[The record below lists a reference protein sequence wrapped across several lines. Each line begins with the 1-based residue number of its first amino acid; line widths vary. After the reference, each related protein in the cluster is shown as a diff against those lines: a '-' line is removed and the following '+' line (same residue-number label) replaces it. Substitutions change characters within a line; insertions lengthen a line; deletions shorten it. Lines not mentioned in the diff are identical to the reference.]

1 MARTVKLPEWRH
13 TRVRVVTILAALV
26 VAAIGLA
33 PFTVFS
39 PVSAIRGADGEG
51 RAAARAS
58 GPPPALTPT
67 IVSLSFDDAL
77 VGQYAVRGLLYAHH
91 LHATFYVNSHNVDIS
106 KLGVM
111 TWSQI
116 HDLAADGNDIGGHTL
131 THVSLTDP
139 NTTFDSKWHEACDD
153 RARLQAQ
160 GFDPVSFAY
169 PYGDDDATAEK
180 IVRGCGYQSGRTSG
194 SLLPDRAPYAEAV
207 PPHDPF
213 GIWVL
218 GTTDDGP
225 ITRAALQAGVEAA
238 YANGGGW
245 LPLVFHDVC
254 DPDAPSYSTCM
265 SGYRPV
271 DLNVLEG
278 FLAWLV
284 KQSPRGVEVKDV
296 ADVMGTGGAR
306 PVVSVT
312 DPGEGATVAGGRWAI
327 SGTDSWPSGDVTV
340 SIYRGR
346 YSIGSPVLVLPAKNN
361 GGSWSVVP
369 STPLAHG
376 TYTVQASQKIGRLT
390 GFSAPVTIRKGGR

>member
-1 MARTVKLPEWRH
+1 MARTVNYPEWGRR
-13 TRVRVVTILAALV
+13 RVLVASVLAAV
-26 VAAIGLA
+26 IVALIGLA

-39 PVSAIRGADGEG
+39 AIRGADGQG

-58 GPPPALTPT
+58 GPPAALTPT
-67 IVSLSFDDAL
+67 IVSLSFDDGL

-91 LHATFYVNSHNVDIS
+91 LHGTFFINSQNVDTN

-139 NTTFDSKWHEACDD
+139 STSFDSKWHQTCDD

-169 PYGDDDATAEK
+169 PFGAYDAEAEK
-180 IVRGCGYQSGRTSG
+180 IVRSCGYQSGRTSG
-194 SLLPDRAPYAEAV
+194 SLLPDRAPYAETV

-225 ITRAALQAGVEAA
+225 ITRATLQTGVEAV

-245 LPLVFHDVC
+245 LPLVFHAIC
-254 DPDAPSYSTCM
+254 DPDMPDFSKCM
-265 SGYRPV
+265 RGYRPV
-271 DLNVLEG
+271 DLNVLDG

-296 ADVMGTGGAR
+296 ADVMGKGGAR
-306 PVVSVT
+306 PVLSVT
-312 DPGEGATVAGGRWAI
+312 DPGEGATVAGGRTAI
-327 SGTDSWPSGDVTV
+327 SGTDSWASGDVTV

-346 YSIGSPVLVLPAKNN
+346 YSTGRPVLVLHTPND
-361 GGSWSVVP
+361 GGSWSVAP
-369 STPLAHG
+369 STPLARG
-376 TYTVQASQKIGRLT
+376 AYTVQASQKIGRLT
-390 GFSAPVTIRKGGR
+390 GFSAPVTFRKGGR